1 MISSLR
7 FFILT
12 RFCNLKPWTSIIL
25 FFCRYGGQAANF
37 TADDLTQSPGEQ
49 DFDLQDLMR
58 KLSTT
63 DKPPDKE
70 ESQKSDQATAKE
82 DGDNTGKFKVF
93 RILIN
98 Y

>member
-1 MISSLR
+1 MYDNKKVSLLYAMNLYYS
-7 FFILT
+7 IL
-12 RFCNLKPWTSIIL
+12 
-25 FFCRYGGQAANF
+25 CRYGGQAANF

>member
-1 MISSLR
+1 MA
-7 FFILT
+7 FWEKQWPNKFIL
-12 RFCNLKPWTSIIL
+12 NLTDPLNIHFL
-25 FFCRYGGQAANF
+25 CRYGGQAANF

-70 ESQKSDQATAKE
+70 ESQKSDQATVQE
-82 DGDNTGKFKVF
+82 DGDNTGKSFGF
-93 RILIN
+93 
-98 Y
+98 